1 MSKPSHQ
8 ANWNELKRAVFVRD
22 QHRCVNCLRATDDA
36 PLDADHSVPRGVG
49 GSDRISNLNT
59 LCRRCDQAKHGDS
72 IAPSIQLESTG
83 KMTDVEFFWFKHML
97 NEMIPAMAREIDVR
111 LIPKFG
117 LDDDTVWYL
126 PLGDIRLLDRQLTR
140 ADQQYSSLRLE
151 EYM

>member
-22 QHRCVNCLRATDDA
+22 QHRCVNCLRATDNS

-59 LCRRCDQAKHGDS
+59 LCRRCHQAKHGDS

-83 KMTDVEFFWFKHML
+83 EMTEVEFFWFKHML
-97 NEMIPAMAREIDVR
+97 NEMIPAMARELDVR

-117 LDDDTVWYL
+117 LDEDTVWYL
-126 PLGDIRLLDRQLTR
+126 PLGDILLLDHQLTK
-140 ADQQYSSLRLE
+140 ADQQYSSLQLE